1 MKKLLLIT
9 ILSICVTAGYSQ
21 QDAKAKEILEKVTK
35 TTQSLASIEA
45 KFTFEMNNKAENI
58 SEKSSGTIVLKGK
71 KYKLDIP
78 MMGLQVTCDG
88 KSIWTYM
95 VHANEVSISNMD
107 EETDDLMDPTR
118 IFTIY
123 ERGFNYRFAGES
135 TDAGVPVYNIDLT
148 PQKATGDVS
157 NIKLIIDKQ
166 KMLIRGAN
174 ILGKD
179 GNNYKVSI
187 SQLKTDGVFK
197 DSDFVFDPS
206 KYKDVEIV
214 DMR

>member
-1 MKKLLLIT
+1 MRKLFLIT
-9 ILSICVTAGYSQ
+9 MLSFYFIAGYSQ

-35 TTQSLASIEA
+35 TTQSLSSIEA

-58 SEKSSGTIVLKGK
+58 QEKNSGTIILKGK
-71 KYKLDIP
+71 KYKLNIP

-88 KSIWTYM
+88 KTIWTYM
-95 VHANEVSISNMD
+95 VNSNEVSISGLD
-107 EETDDLMDPTR
+107 ESTDDLMDPTR

-123 ERGFNYRFAGES
+123 ERGFNYKFAGES
-135 TDAGVPVYNIDLT
+135 TDAGVPVYNINLT

-157 NIKLIIDKQ
+157 NIKLMIDKQ
-166 KMLIRGAN
+166 KMLIRGAD
-174 ILGKD
+174 ISGKD
-179 GNNYKVSI
+179 GNSYKVSI

-197 DSDFVFDPS
+197 DSDFVFNPS